1 MIKIEDKT
9 QCSGCGACRNICP
22 KNAISMKADAEGF
35 LYPNVDDSLCVKCG
49 LCLKVCPI
57 INNTPPFHTGRI
69 MAAKHKDENIR
80 SAGSSGSMFSLLA
93 QYALKRGGVVFGAA
107 FDGKWNVVH
116 QSAQDEQELD
126 KLRRSKYV
134 QSDMQ
139 ECFRLAKKFLQEG
152 KTVLFTGTPCQ
163 IAGLKNYLGRDY
175 ASLITADI
183 ICHGVPS
190 PLVWRR
196 FLEET
201 LPLQDISAIDFRYK
215 RFGWDA
221 SYLCIKKKDGAS
233 LPEIKGLLK
242 PFKSLLLRSK
252 GRLFK
257 IIYILPFTISNLYER
272 PSCHACSF
280 KGCDKYSDFTMAD
293 LWGVKNFIPE
303 MYDVKGVSVLMLNS
317 PKAEELFEEL
327 KNNLIYKDISF
338 ENMSQ
343 YNPYFM
349 KSTEPSPFRAQFF
362 DALINKKGSFYSL
375 IRNKKGMK
383 PLILKIIRFLGGA
396 R

>member
-9 QCSGCGACRNICP
+9 KCSGCGACRNICP

-221 SYLCIKKKDGAS
+221 SYLCIKNKDGAS

-349 KSTEPSPFRAQFF
+349 KATEPSPFRAQFF

>member
-35 LYPNVDDSLCVKCG
+35 LYPSVDENLCVKCG

-57 INNTPPFHTGRI
+57 INNTPPFHTARI
-69 MAAKHKDENIR
+69 MAAKHKDETLR
-80 SAGSSGSMFSLLA
+80 RAGSSGGMFSWLA

-107 FDGKWNVVH
+107 FDGNWNVVH

-139 ECFRLAKKFLQEG
+139 ECFRLAKQFLQEG

-163 IAGLKNYLGRDY
+163 IAGLKNYLGGDY
-175 ASLITADI
+175 PSLITADI

-190 PLVWRR
+190 PLVWSR
-196 FLEET
+196 FVRET
-201 LPLQDISAIDFRYK
+201 IPLQDIAGIDFRYK

-242 PFKSLLLRSK
+242 PFKALLLRSK

-257 IIYILPFTISNLYER
+257 IVYTLPFTISNLYER

-280 KGCDKYSDFTMAD
+280 KGRAKYADFTMAD
-293 LWGVKNFIPE
+293 LWGVKDFLPE
-303 MYDVKGVSVLMLNS
+303 MYDDKGISVLMLNS
-317 PKAEELFEEL
+317 PKAEGLFDEF
-327 KNNLIYKDISF
+327 KDNLIYKDISF
-338 ENMSQ
+338 ENMAK

-349 KSTEPSPFRAQFF
+349 KSTDPSPFRAQFF
-362 DALINKKGSFYSL
+362 DALINKKESFYSL
-375 IRNKKGMK
+375 IRNKRGIK